1 VKPGLHDTERVATV
15 YGGRLAETVA
25 TIPAGEL
32 GRPEDFGAAVAFL
45 CSEQARYITGV
56 GLPVDGGVDQA
67 LL

>member
-1 VKPGLHDTERVATV
+1 VD
-15 YGGRLAETVA
+15 GGRLAVPA
-25 TIPAGEL
+25 AAIPAGEL